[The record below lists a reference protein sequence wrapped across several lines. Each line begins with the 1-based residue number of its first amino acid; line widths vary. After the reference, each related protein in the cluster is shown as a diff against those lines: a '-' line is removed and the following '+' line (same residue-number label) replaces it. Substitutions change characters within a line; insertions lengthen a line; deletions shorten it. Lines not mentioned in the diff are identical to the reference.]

1 MGVQGLREKAV
12 TRRGELP
19 AEAVALDFQVKAL
32 VARRLQHLEEMAK
45 GLPHERYLELVG
57 RAKEVAWLIEEAK
70 KRAKQLH
77 GGSHDGED

>member
-1 MGVQGLREKAV
+1 MAA

-19 AEAVALDFQVKAL
+19 AEAVALEFQVKAL

-45 GLPHERYLELVG
+45 GLPHDRYMELVG

-70 KRAKQLH
+70 KRSKQLY
-77 GGSHDGED
+77 GGSHDGDDDGD